1 MSLLAPPNDRTFSPR
16 VVQVVALT
24 GVACSSFTI
33 TVLSAAL
40 ATIADDLD
48 SSVSVVTWVIAGPL
62 LAFAVFTPMAGKL
75 GDLHGH
81 RRMYLIGFAGA
92 AVFSLLTAVASS
104 AAMLI
109 ALRVAAQGFAAST
122 GPSALAIM
130 MSVFSEER
138 RTRVAGTWSAVLEEV
153 LGLWR
158 PPRRSR
164 PPPVQWD
171 SD

>member
-1 MSLLAPPNDRTFSPR
+1 M
-16 VVQVVALT
+16 VALT

-40 ATIADDLD
+40 ATIADDLN

-81 RRMYLIGFAGA
+81 RRIYLIGFAGA
-92 AVFSLLTAVASS
+92 ALFSLLTTLATS
-104 AAMLI
+104 AFMLI
-109 ALRVAAQGFAAST
+109 AVRILARRRSPIDLARALPLFLVLLPLAVGAFDRRGGFWSNEPHLVRAVGPALLLAVLST
-122 GPSALAIM
+122 ALLALSGPN
-130 MSVFSEER
+130 R
-138 RTRVAGTWSAVLEEV
+138 RTRGA
-153 LGLWR
+153 
-158 PPRRSR
+158 
-164 PPPVQWD
+164 